1 VKGLHNDLDWAA
13 AEGDDLE
20 EWECVACRKTF
31 RSEAAW
37 DSHERSKKHMKEVE
51 RLKREMQADD
61 QDLDLNGEN
70 EDKTIYTSDQLL
82 TRQSSSIIL
91 VAEDPLSV
99 SSLLTQCVNDSDNS
113 VEIPDAREVPDAGKE
128 GLKTAEK
135 SGKRCREKIRKQT
148 SDLLVSASETGIT
161 KPSNEDDIH
170 LVSSAGSP
178 VSQGVSK
185 RDKRRA
191 RQAKKAELE
200 ANNLPQRCNFCAQGF
215 ASKTQLF
222 SHISETGHALSLN
235 EEQKQHKEKKKRR

>member
-13 AEGDDLE
+13 VEGDDLE

-51 RLKREMQADD
+51 RLKREMQTDD

-70 EDKTIYTSDQLL
+70 EDKAIYTNDQLFA
-82 TRQSSSIIL
+82 RHSSSSINS
-91 VAEDPLSV
+91 VAEDSPSV
-99 SSLLTQCVNDSDNS
+99 SPLPSQSVNDSDNS
-113 VEIPDAREVPDAGKE
+113 VKVPNAGDIPDA
-128 GLKTAEK
+128 GLKTIEK
-135 SGKRCREKIRKQT
+135 SGKRSREKIKKQT

-161 KPSNEDDIH
+161 KASNEDDIR
-170 LVSSAGSP
+170 LVSSTGSP
-178 VSQGVSK
+178 TSQEMSK

-200 ANNLPQRCNFCAQGF
+200 ANNNLSVWMSALTIQISDQHLLA
-215 ASKTQLF
+215 TLQL
-222 SHISETGHALSLN
+222 LCPKLR
-235 EEQKQHKEKKKRR
+235 KQNSIIQPYIGD